1 MMTLQNLD
9 VHGTFDARQVRLKY
23 SFYIN
28 VLAIKIFIFTA
39 LTGAG
44 SSDESDRYR
53 SVLHSKLP
61 PEHALPPFMA
71 GLFISEGS
79 STACQQEEP
88 Q

>member
-1 MMTLQNLD
+1 MEAPIKVCKLLL
-9 VHGTFDARQVRLKY
+9 F
-23 SFYIN
+23 FN

-44 SSDESDRYR
+44 SSDELDRYR
-53 SVLHSKLP
+53 SDLQSKLP

-79 STACQQEEP
+79 SAAYQREKP